1 MRMRV
6 LRCVL
11 RCVMLMCLRML
22 VRVRM
27 GDGRELGGWVH
38 KQVLIVDRHSD

>member
-11 RCVMLMCLRML
+11 RCVVLMC
-22 VRVRM
+22 VRM
-27 GDGRELGGWVH
+27 GYGREFGGWVH
-38 KQVLIVDRHSD
+38 KEVLIVDRHSD